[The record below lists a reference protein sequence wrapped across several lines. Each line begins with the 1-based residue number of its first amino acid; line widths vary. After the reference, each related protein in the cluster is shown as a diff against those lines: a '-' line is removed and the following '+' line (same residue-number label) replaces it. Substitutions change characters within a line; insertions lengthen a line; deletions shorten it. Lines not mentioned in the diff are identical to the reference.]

1 VLKPPSLAPI
11 QLSVI
16 FAYQSWSQTVS
27 IFADFITT
35 ITQDVVLE
43 AHRSE
48 KLNRMAAIQTS
59 GLVSQQLSSGNDA
72 PLSPTTVSARL
83 FGKALETPFTEE
95 ICPRCQLPRHT
106 VESFAAV
113 PIPGKKW
120 CSKPPLHDQPG
131 CDIYGNPVASSSG
144 PATNSKKFRNPELGN
159 DRASPST
166 DASTT
171 PPASNGVKASNALSN
186 NTLYVTCTNCP
197 REIHVSRFAHHLEK
211 CLGINSRASAR
222 AGTQRGS
229 NTTANGAS
237 TPSGNNAASRRNS
250 PAPPSPT
257 SSASTNEDNDG
268 KATTKGASATI
279 DKKIVKKKGLSKKEK
294 SGVNLEKSHI
304 TSAPRL
310 ERAGSSFGPGSP
322 TYSQSGHPTSSST
335 TKKKKKR
342 KAEILEDD
350 EKPLSMLLDDER
362 KKMSDS
368 IKDREDSVLTTPTKP
383 LSKKQ
388 KHNNSTTTPSKETM
402 RSASPALGGSV
413 KNQITKF
420 KNRAASPTL
429 VSKKEKSSSVEMHR
443 VS

>member
-1 VLKPPSLAPI
+1 
-11 QLSVI
+11 
-16 FAYQSWSQTVS
+16 
-27 IFADFITT
+27 
-35 ITQDVVLE
+35 
-43 AHRSE
+43 
-48 KLNRMAAIQTS
+48 MAVIQTS
-59 GLVSQQLSSGNDA
+59 GLVNQQLSSGIDA
-72 PLSPTTVSARL
+72 PPSPTTISARL

-95 ICPRCQLPRHT
+95 KCPRCQLPRHT

-131 CDIYGNPVASSSG
+131 CDIYGNPAVSSSG
-144 PATNSKKFRNPELGN
+144 PTTNSKKFRNSELGN

-171 PPASNGVKASNALSN
+171 PPASNGAKASNTLNSN

-222 AGTQRGS
+222 TGAQRA
-229 NTTANGAS
+229 NNVTTNGVS
-237 TPSGNNAASRRNS
+237 TPSGNNTASRRNS

-257 SSASTNEDNDG
+257 SSASTNEDNDS
-268 KATTKGASATI
+268 KANIKGASTSI
-279 DKKIVKKKGLSKKEK
+279 DKKTIKKKGLSKKEK
-294 SGVNLEKSHI
+294 SGVSLEKSHI

-322 TYSQSGHPTSSST
+322 TYSQSGNPTSSST
-335 TKKKKKR
+335 IKKKKKR

-350 EKPLSMLLDDER
+350 ERPLSMLLDDER
-362 KKMSDS
+362 KKMNESL
-368 IKDREDSVLTTPTKP
+368 KDREDSVLTTPTKP
-383 LSKKQ
+383 LNKKQ
-388 KHNNSTTTPSKETM
+388 KHNSTTTPSKESM

-429 VSKKEKSSSVEMHR
+429 ISKKERSSSTEMHR